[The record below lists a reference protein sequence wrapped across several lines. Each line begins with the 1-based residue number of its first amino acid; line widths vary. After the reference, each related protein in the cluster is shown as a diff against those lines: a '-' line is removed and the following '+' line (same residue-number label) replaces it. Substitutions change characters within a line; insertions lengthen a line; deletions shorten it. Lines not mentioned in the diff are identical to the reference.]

1 MMFAVM
7 SCLVT
12 CELVY
17 TDYTFINTLPIDFP
31 HVVFFCWHTF
41 FLNCLFFKSVL
52 KNVLICFIVVLKI
65 NCLTHLF
72 LFFIYLL
79 LFFVCF
85 FITLL
90 FSFLNID
97 NISTLLKFNF
107 HRGKGKHF
115 HENLPFS

>member
-1 MMFAVM
+1 MFAVM

-41 FLNCLFFKSVL
+41 FLNCLLFKSVL

-65 NCLTHLF
+65 NISFYF
-72 LFFIYLL
+72 LFIYYY
-79 LFFVCF
+79 LFFFCF

-115 HENLPFS
+115 YETLPFS

>member
-31 HVVFFCWHTF
+31 HAVFFLLAYI
-41 FLNCLFFKSVL
+41 FLNCLLFKSVL

-65 NCLTHLF
+65 NCLTHLL

-79 LFFVCF
+79 LFIF
-85 FITLL
+85 FFL
-90 FSFLNID
+90 FLYYFAIL
-97 NISTLLKFNF
+97 IS
-107 HRGKGKHF
+107 KH
-115 HENLPFS
+115 